1 MLKRHRGE
9 SVVLDLSV
17 VSYLD
22 LSATE
27 AIVKELAN
35 RNTEETFFVIQLRSP
50 RLQAHFEERMAGLPV
65 QFTLQAP
72 A

>member
-1 MLKRHRGE
+1 M
-9 SVVLDLSV
+9 

-27 AIVKELAN
+27 AILKELAK
-35 RNTEETFFVIQLRSP
+35 RDTEETFFAIQLRSP

-65 QFTLQAP
+65 QFLQQAS